1 MAQDV
6 FYPRSVFTVK
16 RCTVVKVMSALREK
30 TRRLWT
36 SALFVILGP
45 TALCLA
51 CGFLYWQRIPR
62 SAEAVGTGISQ
73 RLRYEVSLERRERIR
88 PNVQRFI
95 NVKIKSRE
103 SNENVLFIP
112 EVYKV
117 VLSDLKLLHSFAAS
131 FDNRGLS
138 ADADAHDDDQSVS
151 NKNARSQN
159 EISKSFSNIIY
170 DSADQLNSYVLI
182 VLPRV
187 LFRQSQESEKRQAF
201 TDHLLRALGN
211 ETQGMEQPSV
221 LCVVADEI
229 QILAE
234 NDFETASAELVG
246 NPTLRS
252 KQELVGSFRTA
263 VFQTPRGSTGITEI
277 KTRNEAL
284 AFASEPPKL
293 EKFRALR
300 VNSENY
306 VRTDVLFELQ
316 KISAPT
322 PYYASILMDKI
333 NNCSQIEYDSGHS
346 PTPGTLASQFFPFL
360 SFLGSQGWFTG
371 KTVFRTDSGT
381 INLDNVHL
389 CGYRLEN
396 LCERFSLPTFTGE
409 VSDLT
414 ISGGQIC
421 NGVFRGE
428 GSIRVY
434 EGSIPFKVIERL
446 HSIKMLNVSPQQ
458 AMQLRFIN
466 DATPFN
472 ELELQF
478 SFDENGV
485 LFDSNYRNKIV
496 AYYEKDAVKYG
507 FFLPKETAG
516 KRAPYAAPLT
526 ALFDSQDERSFWN
539 PLVRNALN
547 HLPIPETADV
557 RTDIQALR

>member
-182 VLPRV
+182 V
-187 LFRQSQESEKRQAF
+187 
-201 TDHLLRALGN
+201 H
-211 ETQGMEQPSV
+211 
-221 LCVVADEI
+221 
-229 QILAE
+229 
-234 NDFETASAELVG
+234 
-246 NPTLRS
+246 
-252 KQELVGSFRTA
+252 RTA
-263 VFQTPRGSTGITEI
+263 KDRNILICTQKRTANSAVRFFTHLSDHAGYLLFVDHIGI
-277 KTRNEAL
+277 KCLAL
-284 AFASEPPKL
+284 
-293 EKFRALR
+293 
-300 VNSENY
+300 
-306 VRTDVLFELQ
+306 
-316 KISAPT
+316 I
-322 PYYASILMDKI
+322 
-333 NNCSQIEYDSGHS
+333 
-346 PTPGTLASQFFPFL
+346 
-360 SFLGSQGWFTG
+360 
-371 KTVFRTDSGT
+371 
-381 INLDNVHL
+381 
-389 CGYRLEN
+389 
-396 LCERFSLPTFTGE
+396 
-409 VSDLT
+409 
-414 ISGGQIC
+414 
-421 NGVFRGE
+421 
-428 GSIRVY
+428 
-434 EGSIPFKVIERL
+434 
-446 HSIKMLNVSPQQ
+446 
-458 AMQLRFIN
+458 
-466 DATPFN
+466 
-472 ELELQF
+472 
-478 SFDENGV
+478 
-485 LFDSNYRNKIV
+485 
-496 AYYEKDAVKYG
+496 
-507 FFLPKETAG
+507 
-516 KRAPYAAPLT
+516 
-526 ALFDSQDERSFWN
+526 
-539 PLVRNALN
+539 
-547 HLPIPETADV
+547 
-557 RTDIQALR
+557 